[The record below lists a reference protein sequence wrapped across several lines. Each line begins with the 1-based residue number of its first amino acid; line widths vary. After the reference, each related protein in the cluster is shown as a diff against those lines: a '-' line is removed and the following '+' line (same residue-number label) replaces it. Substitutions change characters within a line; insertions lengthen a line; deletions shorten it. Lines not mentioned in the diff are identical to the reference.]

1 MVIHLSSMKR
11 KIKKLFILVLILWLA
26 GIAQADLK
34 NRVESIIKR
43 PGQKKTQF
51 AVHIINADSGE
62 TVHSLHANKPL
73 IPASNMKVITTAAAL
88 KFLGSDFEYVT
99 QVGLCDNTLVII
111 GSGDPLLGDEKTDI
125 KNGRKIGWVLDDIA
139 EKIQQSGIKE
149 INDIIVDTTVFD
161 DQRVHPS
168 WPAKD
173 LNKWWASEVCG
184 LNYNDNCIA
193 MTVENNKGRVV
204 VSIEPKTS
212 YVKVINQVKTISKG
226 TGVVGAYRQLGK
238 ENSLI
243 VKGKCRKKQGPFDVA
258 IERPAGFFGQ
268 LLAERLLAAGV
279 TTKGKLIEKAI
290 DPDCRFKKIAEYK
303 TSLADCLA
311 RCNKDSLGLAAEAL
325 LKTIAAAEQGGKN
338 GNWPAGQRIISEY
351 LLSLGIRAA
360 EFNIDDASG
369 LSRENRLSPNA
380 VTKVLRDVYKSK
392 NRNVFKQSLAV
403 GGEDGT
409 IGKYFKE
416 DKYRGRI
423 IGKTGYVSGVRS
435 FSGYCFTDK
444 ETFIFSILTEGRS
457 AKTRDAINDI
467 VKAILD

>member
-34 NRVESIIKR
+34 SCVESIIKR
-43 PGQKKTQF
+43 PGQRKTQF
-51 AVHIINADSGE
+51 AINIINADSGE
-62 TVHSLHANKPL
+62 TVYSLNADKPL
-73 IPASNMKVITTAAAL
+73 TPASNMKVITTAAAL
-88 KFLGSDFEYVT
+88 KFLGSDFEYKT

-111 GSGDPLLGDEKTDI
+111 GSGDPLFGDRKADT
-125 KNGRKIGWVLDDIA
+125 KKGKKIGWVLDDVT

-161 DQRVHPS
+161 DRRVHPS

-193 MTVENNKGRVV
+193 MTVENNKGRAV

-226 TGVVGAYRQLGK
+226 SGVVGAYRQLGK

-351 LLSLGIRAA
+351 LLSLDINQE

-369 LSRENRLSPNA
+369 LSRENKLSPN
-380 VTKVLRDVYKSK
+380 VITKVLQDTYKSETSEI
-392 NRNVFKQSLAV
+392 FQQSLAA
-403 GGEDGT
+403 GGVDGT

-423 IGKTGYVSGVRS
+423 IGKTGYVSGIRS
-435 FSGYCFTDK
+435 FSGYCFTY
-444 ETFIFSILTEGRS
+444 ESAFIFSILTENGNS
-457 AKTRDAINDI
+457 KTRDAINDI
-467 VKAILD
+467 VKTIFD